1 MKDSTLLVHT
11 SVLPESYVLVYK
23 TKELIEEKK
32 LSVSE
37 ACKEMGISRSTY
49 YKYCDHVYASPK
61 RLGKRAIF
69 LVQVDNEYGALSS
82 VLNKI
87 AENNCNIITINQDT
101 PVTRYAYIT
110 IMIDTL
116 KLEIGIDKL
125 VEELMK
131 LPKTKNV
138 TVLASE

>member
-1 MKDSTLLVHT
+1 MKETLLVH
-11 SVLPESYVLVYK
+11 VDALPEAFVEAYK

-37 ACKEMGISRSTY
+37 ACKIVGISRSTY
-49 YKYCDHVYASPK
+49 YKYADHVMRPPK
-61 RLGKRAIF
+61 RMGKRAIF

-82 VLNKI
+82 VLSKI
-87 AENNCNIITINQDT
+87 AEHNCNIITINQDT

-116 KLEIGIDKL
+116 KLEIPVEAL
-125 VEELMK
+125 VEELKK
-131 LPKTKNV
+131 LPKTCNV
-138 TVLASE
+138 TILAQE